1 MTHTSRYHWFH
12 GWLVGL
18 AAVLTFLLWHGSVQ
32 ATETALTVADE
43 ASSQPVAAEAA
54 QVPSSHT
61 FLPLIAASRLPSSFT
76 LIDRALTRRDISE
89 ETALIYRVFATFG
102 DERLPQRYRGD
113 DSGLIDSDAVSEA
126 TQRFANLSP
135 TARST
140 LVPFL
145 VPPVYAGS
153 WYDLRRNGNG
163 QAAAVVS
170 AAPAEYIDDRC
181 QELAQGLLIPLAS
194 AHFVVWYPPFD
205 HAFWLRANAISISLE
220 ERIHPI
226 LTDLLREPLSDAG
239 LGCNPSDGRLD
250 VYMPY
255 DPLPGKENVL
265 AMVSVYPNHGC
276 KATPTY
282 MQVLQQG
289 PSEVNTM
296 AHEFMHMIQFAYN
309 PAVECFDSWWMEAT
323 ANWAIDYFEN
333 MDNAADDQSEQSYS
347 EWYLTATNYQLVL
360 ADGKH
365 EYGAYLW
372 PFYLSHYTGSYHPE
386 LIAQIF
392 AATEVPGNGN
402 LYQVINDR
410 IAGGWE
416 TRWPEFA
423 ALNLNLAPKDLYSQW
438 DHFPYHWGSWSSFG
452 FTKTVT
458 QDEDAY
464 YVWSLTNSDDPYR
477 IGDLGVFYGGI
488 GVADDV
494 RLLAIA
500 NPFVGVPFMRLQA
513 LIKRPGQG
521 WQGPEDWSA
530 RKWTV
535 LCQDDPA
542 EKVEQVI
549 LMYSNSNW
557 QRLTDYTEAPSDMRV
572 VVSDLSCA
580 GWQGSSRWQ
589 IEGESSDGL
598 GQINYTIRGEATLRF
613 SLSGRTL
620 TGDALGLQY
629 QPTAGHATWL
639 TTFTAVD
646 FQTGNTTSCTRTGG
660 GALTANLGQLLITE
674 DLGGQE
680 MNRQFFAAGLVPA
693 PDRCPVFETWT
704 HVPWLTTDIRDTGL
718 RPWPQGPAGRLRGSD
733 SLSESSEDSS
743 STTTSAWDFAAI
755 RGSQ

>member
-1 MTHTSRYHWFH
+1 MTHTSHYHGFH

-18 AAVLTFLLWHGSVQ
+18 AAALMLLLWPGSVQ
-32 ATETALTVADE
+32 AAQTALMAAGE
-43 ASSQPVAAEAA
+43 APAQPVTAERTPV
-54 QVPSSHT
+54 QSSRA
-61 FLPLIAASRLPSSFT
+61 FLPLIAASRVPSSFT
-76 LIDRALTRRDISE
+76 LIDRALTRRDIDQ

-102 DERLPQRYRGD
+102 DARLPARYRGD

-126 TQRFANLSP
+126 TQRFPNLSP
-135 TARST
+135 AARSA

-145 VPPVYAGS
+145 IPPVYAGS
-153 WYDLRRNGNG
+153 WYDLRRNG
-163 QAAAVVS
+163 QAAAARVS
-170 AAPAEYIDDRC
+170 AEPVGYIDDRC
-181 QELAQGLLIPLAS
+181 RELAQGLLVPLAS
-194 AHFVVWYPPFD
+194 THFVVWYPPFD
-205 HAFWLRANAISISLE
+205 NTFWLRANAISINLE
-220 ERIHPI
+220 ERIYPI
-226 LTDLLREPLSDAG
+226 LTGLLRQPLSDAG

-255 DPLPGKENVL
+255 DPLPGKDNVL

-289 PSEVNTM
+289 PSEVNTI
-296 AHEFMHMIQFAYN
+296 AHEFMHMIQFAYD
-309 PAVECFDSWWMEAT
+309 PVVECFDSWWMEAT

-333 MDNAADDQSEQSYS
+333 MDSAPDDQSEQSYS
-347 EWYLTATNYQLVL
+347 EWYLTATNYQLIL
-360 ADGKH
+360 ADSKH

-392 AATEVPGNGN
+392 AATEVPGNGD

-423 ALNLNLAPKDLYSQW
+423 ALNLNLAPQDLYSQW
-438 DHFPYHWGSWSSFG
+438 DQFPYHWGSWSSFG
-452 FTKTVT
+452 FTKTVS
-458 QDEDAY
+458 QDQDAY

-477 IGDLGVFYGGI
+477 IGDLGIFYGGI

-500 NPFVGVPFMRLQA
+500 NPFVGAPFMRLQA

-549 LMYSNSNW
+549 LIYSNSNW
-557 QRLTDYTEAPSDMRV
+557 QRLTSYVEAPSDLRV
-572 VVSDLSCA
+572 VVSDVSCA
-580 GWQGSSRWQ
+580 GWQGSSQWQ
-589 IEGESSDGL
+589 IEGQSSDGL
-598 GQINYTIRGEATLRF
+598 GQINYTIRGEAAPRF
-613 SLSGRTL
+613 TLSGRTL
-620 TGDALGLQY
+620 AGDVLNLQY
-629 QPTAGHATWL
+629 QPTAGNATWL
-639 TTFTAVD
+639 TTITTVN
-646 FQTGNTTSCTRTGG
+646 FQTGQTTSCTRTGG
-660 GALTANLGQLLITE
+660 GAVAANLGQLLVTE

-680 MNRQFFAAGLVPA
+680 MNRQFFAAGLTPA
-693 PDRCPVFETWT
+693 PGRCPGLETWT
-704 HVPWLTTDIRDTGL
+704 HVPWLTTDLRDTGL
-718 RPWPQGPAGRLRGSD
+718 RPWPQGPAGALRGSD
-733 SLSESSEDSS
+733 SLSQSSGNSS
-743 STTTSAWDFAAI
+743 STTTSAWDFTAR
-755 RGSQ
+755 RGSP